1 MEEHPNG
8 ALGGLRLRNVRR
20 GGIVAQ
26 NSKGEKGEDVRDS
39 AFGEEEKDAQSGR

>member
-26 NSKGEKGEDVRDS
+26 NSKGEKEEDFWR
-39 AFGEEEKDAQSGR
+39 SGLNEGG